1 MATILVLHHQ
11 HMKLVKP
18 FRPMLLRAP
27 SEKVFDQSICRTKE
41 QKARLQCLASAMLKS
56 VTPSVGTFKVIK
68 VIFFLCFR
76 QL

>member
-1 MATILVLHHQ
+1 
-11 HMKLVKP
+11 MKLVKA
-18 FRPMLLRAP
+18 FTPMLLRVP

-41 QKARLQCLASAMLKS
+41 QKARFQCLASELPKS
-56 VTPSVGTFKVIK
+56 VTPSVGTFKVVK